1 MELVSRSRIGLLSL
15 VISTGLMW
23 VCAFAGLA
31 AVDKD
36 KLLQE
41 LVKLSEARLPVR
53 ISELAAQQPVE
64 TKTLTLDLIFYRWAN
79 EKFETGS
86 NIERLDQIAGALA
99 GASDDPAV
107 GWAASNLGPGTWTT
121 RASITDPE
129 DQEIKLLS
137 KARQDLRAAL
147 ERADKSPKKSIES
160 LTSCVDAL
168 RKLDM
173 PLSLAFVT
181 TRLAEKQLYTTHRY
195 REAEAN
201 YERAHPIFTA
211 YKMRA
216 QVARIFDDLG
226 YLHREVGHYNDAY
239 LSYKASAQEWQS
251 IGFGNLS
258 GKQYINAGSSLAA
271 DGKPDR
277 ALSTMRSGLEI
288 SRGYAYASKSFAMHV
303 QLILQV
309 ASFCSDRGL
318 YTQARELLTEAER
331 IAEQA
336 NESLLHAEALRNL
349 AAAWKN
355 LKLEPR
361 SREALTKRDKVLN
374 GVAQEGSQS
383 SAKLDDPSLTSEQQ
397 SGLLQ
402 AAEKGAAAYSYL
414 GKHQQAVDILMQAAK
429 SYDSLKRDD
438 DHIRVLRSL
447 AAEYDALDSRQ
458 LALQARIQASDA
470 AKRIKKMTLVVD
482 ILTDIEETAS
492 DSGDTQTALQALWE
506 LVDLSQQA
514 EDVLALAGALES
526 RGTLRDAIGETVEAM
541 RDLERSAS
549 IFGEELG
556 EPWSQA
562 RVLQKLAG
570 VQSDA
575 GKPED
580 AISSLST
587 AIKRIED
594 WAAVEGIDPTSE
606 PGQSDMLFNLYMQ
619 LVGLELSDNER
630 KTGAVTL
637 LGRARRYTWFTRLRN
652 ILSSSGDPAASAALA
667 ELDKLP
673 LDPVVKQPQPTGGI
687 RKIASGWPAVLGQA
701 QQFSRLADRG
711 RNTSK
716 NAIIDAS
723 DLYRARAKLPDGLAI
738 IEYAVT
744 DTGVYALVA
753 AKNAAS
759 YWELSAT
766 KKQLQEQSDALRKA
780 LREMEERVASGIPIP
795 PVKPGNWSDPA
806 LLPVLE
812 PLYNLESMLVQ
823 PLRGEFGKITTVVFA
838 LPGELSGVPFHALPQ
853 DRRGNV
859 RFLVQDYAVA
869 YITPGMFDA
878 LLRPAPNPVVKEK
891 GRIAVFSDASGA
903 FPGARIEANK
913 ISSLYK
919 TNCRLF
925 SGATATSERFVS
937 AALWCNIIHIATHHK
952 LDPNPAQFELVLHKN
967 PSGAGTVRLADLMR
981 ISNPGLELAVLSAC
995 ETISTSDTESA
1006 GAPYTAELFAL
1017 AGFPSI
1023 IGGFWKVSDDA
1034 SVNLMGVFYQN
1045 LSLLGKKGISLQRAQ
1060 KSMIES
1066 KDGKYAHPF
1075 YWASFGLYG
1084 DPR

>member
-1 MELVSRSRIGLLSL
+1 VELVSRSRIGLMALA
-15 VISTGLMW
+15 ISTGLMW

-31 AVDKD
+31 AVDSP

-41 LVKLSEARLPVR
+41 LVALPAASLSVR
-53 ISELAAQQPVE
+53 ASELASKQPAE
-64 TKTLTLDLIFYRWAN
+64 TKSLTLDLIFYYWAN
-79 EKFETGS
+79 EKFETDP
-86 NIERLDQIAGALA
+86 NIEMLEHIVGALV
-99 GASDDPAV
+99 GANSDPAV

-121 RASITDPE
+121 SAVITDPE

-137 KARQDLRAAL
+137 KARQDLRTAL
-147 ERADKSPKKSIES
+147 ECADKSPKRSIES
-160 LTSCVDAL
+160 LTSCVDTL
-168 RKLDM
+168 RKLDL

-216 QVARIFDDLG
+216 HVARIFDDLG
-226 YLHREVGHYNDAY
+226 YLHREMGHYNDAY

-258 GKQYINAGSSLAA
+258 GKQYINAGASLAA

-277 ALSTMRSGLEI
+277 ALSTMRNGLEI
-288 SRGYAYASKSFAMHV
+288 SRGYAYANKSFAMHV

-318 YTQARELLTEAER
+318 YTQARELLSEAER

-349 AAAWKN
+349 AEAWKN

-361 SREALTKRDKVLN
+361 AREALTKRDKVLN

-383 SAKLDDPSLTSEQQ
+383 AVKLADPALSSAQQ
-397 SGLLQ
+397 SSLLQ
-402 AAEKGAAAYSYL
+402 AVEKGAAAYSYL
-414 GKHQQAVDILMQAAK
+414 GKHQQAADILQQVAK
-429 SYDSLKRDD
+429 IYDSLKRDD
-438 DHIRVLRSL
+438 DYIRVLRSL

-458 LALQARIQASDA
+458 LALQTRIQASDA
-470 AKRIKKMTLVVD
+470 AKRIKKMSLVAD
-482 ILTDIEETAS
+482 ILTDIEETAIEA
-492 DSGDTQTALQALWE
+492 GDTQTALQALWE

-514 EDVLALAGALES
+514 EDVLALASVLES
-526 RGTLRDAIGETVEAM
+526 RGTLRDSMGETVEAI
-541 RDLERSAS
+541 RDLERAAA

-570 VQSDA
+570 VQSNA

-580 AISSLST
+580 AVSSLSI

-594 WAAVEGIDPTSE
+594 WAETERIDPTGE
-606 PGQSDMLFNLYMQ
+606 PGHSDMLFKLYMQ
-619 LVGLELSDNER
+619 LIGLELSSKDR
-630 KTGAVTL
+630 KTEAVTWL
-637 LGRARRYTWFTRLRN
+637 SRARRYAWFTRLRN
-652 ILSSSGDPAASAALA
+652 ILSSSGDPAALAALT

-673 LDPVVKQPQPTGGI
+673 LEPAIKQPQPSGGV
-687 RKIASGWPAVLGQA
+687 RKIASGWPSVIGQA
-701 QQFSRLADRG
+701 LQFSRLADRG
-711 RNTSK
+711 RNISK
-716 NAIIDAS
+716 NAVIDVS
-723 DLYRARAKLPDGLAI
+723 DLYKARTKLPDGIAI
-738 IEYAVT
+738 VEYAVT

-753 AKNAAS
+753 TKNTAS
-759 YWELSAT
+759 YWELPAT
-766 KKQLQEQSDALRKA
+766 RKQLKEQSDALRKV
-780 LREMEERVASGIPIP
+780 LRELEERVASGIPIP
-795 PVKPGNWSDPA
+795 PVKPGTWSDPA
-806 LLPVLE
+806 LLPVME
-812 PLYNLESMLVQ
+812 PLYNLESMLIQ
-823 PLRGEFGKITTVVFA
+823 PLRGEFDKITTVIFA
-838 LPGELSGVPFHALPQ
+838 LPGELAGVPFHALPQ

-878 LLRPAPNPVVKEK
+878 LLRPGPNPVIKEK
-891 GRIAVFSDASGA
+891 GRVAVFSDGSGM
-903 FPGARIEANK
+903 FPGAKIEANK

-925 SGATATSERFVS
+925 SGATATAERFVS
-937 AALWCNIIHIATHHK
+937 AAMWCNIIHIATHHK
-952 LDPNPAQFELVLHKN
+952 LDPNPAQFEMVLHKN
-967 PSGAGTVRLADLMR
+967 PSGTGTVRLADLMR
-981 ISNPGLELAVLSAC
+981 INNPGLELAVLSAC
-995 ETISTSDTESA
+995 ETISTSDAESA

-1045 LSLLGKKGISLQRAQ
+1045 MSLLGKKGISLQRAQ
-1060 KSMIES
+1060 RSMIES